1 MAYIASDALFG
12 VVDLS
17 TVDPT
22 GPGPFNLVSGSTTSG
37 RQSFYLQKVR
47 GTDINLGG
55 GEFVYAK
62 NTTANVAGATIS
74 SITTAVNTSIATV
87 TTGSAHGLQ
96 VGAQVVFAGQVP
108 NTYVGTRVILSVP
121 STTTFTVD
129 TGNISA
135 GATTTQGTYTYGAL
149 FQGVLV
155 SFTNALT
162 SGVAVISA
170 GIAAST
176 GNTGTSLG
184 VAISGTLNGQWGWF
198 QTYGAAIVNT
208 AGAPA
213 VGNPVYLGTAGAVT
227 PTAAAG
233 KQIINATYSS
243 VVSSVIG
250 SGSAAQT
257 LTATQALVT
266 LNNPAVQTQI
276 T

>member
-1 MAYIASDALFG
+1 MAYIATDALFG
-12 VVDLS
+12 VVDLT

-22 GPGPFNLVSGSTTSG
+22 GPGAFNLTGGGVTSG
-37 RQSFYLQKVR
+37 RQSFYLQKVK

-62 NTTANVAGATIS
+62 NSTANVAGASIS
-74 SITTAVNTSIATV
+74 SITTAANTSIATV

-96 VGAQVVFAGQVP
+96 AGAQVILTGQVP
-108 NTYVGTRVILSVP
+108 NTYAGTWKILTVP
-121 STTTFTVD
+121 STTTFTID
-129 TGNISA
+129 TGTTGA
-135 GATTTQGTYTYGAL
+135 GATTTQGTFTYGAL
-149 FQGVLV
+149 FPGVLV
-155 SFTNALT
+155 SFSNALT
-162 SGVAVISA
+162 SGAAVVSA

-184 VAISGTLNGQWGWF
+184 VAISGLLNGQWGWF
-198 QTYGAAIVNT
+198 QVSGVAIVNT

-213 VGNPVYLGTAGAVT
+213 VGNPVGLGTAGAVT
-227 PTAAAG
+227 PTLAAG
-233 KQIINATYSS
+233 KQIINATYAST
-243 VVSSVIG
+243 VSAVIG

-276 T
+276 L